1 MFITNQKIN
10 LFIKSI
16 SALLIF
22 FHLNLLWAQNVIA
35 NNSFERAPNGVSV
48 QQIAA
53 PNQNG
58 ISHNVLNSFNVEQKG
73 LVINNQ
79 NENKIS
85 QLAAMVG
92 PNPNLIKRESA
103 KLIINEVNGTQ
114 KSQLDGYTEVLGPKT
129 EYILANPNGITCN
142 GCGFINI
149 SRVTLATGNTNW
161 QRDKFLGLNVN
172 GGAVDFT
179 GSGSNFEQLDAID
192 IVTRKT
198 KIDAPLIAKK
208 MNFFLG
214 VNDFDFAN
222 HDVASSRTSKIIKKD
237 SDKPKYSFDA
247 TTLGSM
253 NVGSIYITSTEI
265 GTGVNMKADLASNA
279 GEIIIKNKG
288 EIKLNN
294 IIKSKTYIKIDSK
307 NNIANLIEN
316 KIYSKELIADNFI
329 LISSE
334 TAIDIEQRIEALN
347 VKLSGIDEIKVK
359 SGIAKEDF
367 DIKTDGKVNV
377 ENVVSKNITITSNT
391 TENFNIEKDGGVDIK
406 NITSNNLSIGNKKT
420 LVLDK
425 IKSEIININA
435 QSVKSKDVLK
445 QNEYSQN
452 DNSIEANYL
461 SINAFLPVTLSN
473 IYIHEKLE
481 IEINGNTKNENN
493 IELKNIIAKN
503 IEINTNLNS
512 TYNSS
517 KDEGNVTL
525 DSISVDGELKIV
537 TVNNINFN
545 SINKFNQI
553 DSLYLDTNNDINF
566 NKTAV
571 KNNIDIINANK
582 INFNDILEANEI
594 KIKKSNEVNI
604 ENLIR
609 TNNLDVISKT
619 INFKGNLIT
628 NSETSSGI
636 DTILNLVA
644 DNIIFGKKIEANNG
658 NNAGGGTNSDNN
670 ISGRWINANNN
681 NAGGGTNTDNN
692 NAGGGTNTDNNNAGG
707 VTNTDNN
714 NAGGVTNTNY
724 FSANSN
730 NNIVNN
736 IIADNINI
744 NAVNKLTFNDS
755 KILSNGEFTIN
766 TGELFFAT
774 YTKDNINISNSSLQS
789 VLDFTIDAKKFD
801 KLPSNAKIYAG
812 STGDTISTAKLT
824 IKTGSEK
831 FENSGY
837 ICADN
842 TLTFSGTADNSIIEN
857 KKLIL
862 SNGDLNLYFN
872 EIYNK
877 DSENIGNSKDII
889 FDYIKNY
896 DKINNFNS
904 YFTAIIKAKN
914 NLTIAKN
921 NSNGIINNKAD
932 LIVNNSGYIGS
943 DNGNVDL
950 YAKDVI
956 NQRTNAG
963 YKKGKDP
970 KSINFK
976 SKEQLENIFAHY
988 IDEAECH
995 GPCQVPP
1002 IENKMVIDLEF
1013 EYDLG
1018 YPALIYADKKI
1029 SINADNFK
1037 NIASTITAKNIHFSN
1052 NTNIY
1057 NENLVSA
1064 KLSITREIVTYLD
1077 HRYCKNFTIFGACQ
1091 WGYQDIYKLRWT
1103 NAGKDQN
1110 GIKQV
1115 GELEY
1120 ITLNAYIKASKVI
1133 DSGSNYD
1140 KLFFNG
1146 LSSAIFDNIIKESEG
1161 KKLNTIDN
1169 NYATNVALKIQSKN
1183 NNNSTYT
1190 LEEINSKKFTVNIDA
1205 KYIEGIKKNPLFEY
1219 SIVNGYPRIE
1229 NNPFYKNGELFLNSE
1244 LFKIL
1249 SSGIGLTDLQNTQR
1263 LGDAYYDTQS
1273 IQNQLLN
1280 ILHKSVIEDGLNLN
1294 GQIQKLVE
1302 NSAEFAM
1309 ETKLSPGVALTSE
1322 MISNLKK
1329 DIVWYEKTKVEG
1341 KEVLVPRVYFSKN
1354 SIDRINLDANSNI
1367 SAQEVR
1373 LKFSEVI
1380 NNGGVIHGSLVT
1392 LIETTKGDLINN
1404 LGTISGGGS
1413 VSLKSAGK
1421 IINRAGDIFGA
1432 SVALSA
1438 VQDIRNEAILYWEKN
1453 EINNKKQNLIQGNIR
1468 ATDKLVIHSDASYV
1482 NIASNLSSGGD
1493 AKITARD
1500 NIIFK
1505 GVSLESS
1512 SNSANGNTSEEN
1524 DSLQYVGSNLNING
1538 RLTAKTDNGSFDIIG
1553 SDVAVGSVDF
1563 DIKKGINIE
1572 SVYDV
1577 YNSKTSSTDTSTKN
1591 EKSGMGVGGTQTKT
1605 TTTTNTGV
1613 NTGKVHA
1620 SNFKILDN
1628 DKKSTIKSDGTMSL
1642 IGSNFSSL
1650 GDVDIEVGDFIAKGM
1665 ADTQEN
1671 WSHTEVLTTEIKTD
1685 LMGASVSQ
1693 TNSSS
1698 NTREKKSFSECK
1710 ENCENALKYNK
1721 ANIDIGGNLKIK
1733 SKNNITATGTN
1744 FNIEKDVSLDA
1755 ANDLSINADSVEEN
1769 SNKDSKSS
1777 TNSLGISTAS
1787 DVTLTHSENQS
1798 NEAGNKK
1805 TGIGSSIKSK
1815 SGNISLKAGHDL
1827 NIIGSDVEAVDGGVL
1842 LDGKNKVNIGAFE
1855 QTEDFSKEEKG
1866 FSASVSTNILQNAT
1880 GVANFKIDLG
1890 VQGNKE
1896 KSSSL
1901 NNLQSSIK
1909 SGKFLNIKSDGD
1921 LNIKGGQVKG
1931 KDLDIDIKGNL
1942 NLESIEDK
1950 KSSSSSSMN
1959 ANLSVGVGAQVGL
1972 SASVDLASKDSK
1984 SSKVNSISS
1993 LLGTGSVNIKVG
2005 GDVNITGATIANQKA
2020 DGSDGGN
2027 LLMEIGGKITSK
2039 ELQGYDRTSESKF
2052 VAGGGISDV
2061 KKIDTLGN
2069 LSLGGGNK
2077 LDSIDTT
2084 TRSTIGLGK
2093 IVAKGGG
2100 GESLNRDISKQ
2111 QVVTNEVHTDNIKV
2125 LDATP
2130 VLGVINSI
2138 KEISKSVDDI
2148 KSGKTK
2154 DSNDKQKNKIKGP
2167 TAKYVNP
2174 LAPSLTGKIIN
2185 NTNKIINSSSSLLN
2199 NTAKVIDN
2207 FGKSNTNL
2215 TNAMRTGAKNI
2226 SAVAVASSF
2235 VSNTFNAID
2244 ELSSKKKDEKEHYKN
2259 SDVENIKKGF
2269 TNVDV
2274 RNIKSTLNGLENL
2287 AQHVTI
2293 LSKDASEITG
2303 LLGNNSLSKN
2313 FSKLTENLNAGK
2325 AFLEKADVPSYLA
2338 KATKNEIEKLAN
2350 NPAFS
2355 KLFELDLNYS
2365 KNKKAEESGD
2375 ESKKE
2380 KLLLKDALTGQIDDW
2395 NVKTNKFIND
2405 TALKTQNYLK
2415 FGYFQN
2421 DTDLEKTLRNKLSNS
2436 ENKLGPLEKGNK
2448 LVSNELTAKEKEFLK
2463 VKTDEK
2469 KALIT
2474 PGSKGMGLIQNKN
2487 NEYLVGTVLDALKE
2501 ARDSMTSDPEKFA
2514 KLDEGLQKKLKYFE
2528 ALYTNNKT
2536 GEVDNEK
2543 VNLELLKIAKST
2555 PSEMC
2560 NFISYMNSVN
2570 AAGGDVGSLNEA
2582 YRDAVFSGQIGF
2594 TSKNNLAYGKA
2605 SGKWR
2610 EENNMQQVYGTTKDK
2625 ENNESLSIESLF
2637 SRFTGDK
2644 KPNQTITNFEDNPK
2658 KLLNIL
2664 NSSSKSVAVVELTR
2678 GHFINVIRD
2687 ENNKWINWDH
2697 TSTAKDR
2704 RGGEV
2709 DPKTIRKVII
2719 FK

>member
-1 MFITNQKIN
+1 MFIKNQKIN

-22 FHLNLLWAQNVIA
+22 FHLNLIWAQNVIA

-58 ISHNVLNSFNVEQKG
+58 ISHNVLNTFNVEQKG

-114 KSQLDGYTEVLGPKT
+114 KSQLDGFTEVLGPKT

-142 GCGFINI
+142 GCGFINM

-172 GGAVDFT
+172 SGAVDFT

-208 MNFFLG
+208 LNFFLG
-214 VNDFDFAN
+214 VNDFDFAK
-222 HDVASSRTSKIIKKD
+222 HDIATSKTSKIIKKD
-237 SDKPKYSFDA
+237 TDKPKYSFDA
-247 TTLGSM
+247 TSLGSM
-253 NVGSIYITSTEI
+253 SVGSIYITSTEI
-265 GTGVNMKADLASNA
+265 GTGVNMNADLASNA

-294 IIKSKTYIKIDSK
+294 ITKSKTYIKIDSN
-307 NNIANLIEN
+307 NNIPNDLLN
-316 KIYSKELIADNFI
+316 KITTKEIYADNFI

-334 TAIDIEQRIEALN
+334 TAIDIEKRIEALN
-347 VKLSGIDEIKVK
+347 VKLSGIDEIKVI
-359 SGIAKEDF
+359 SGIAIEDF
-367 DIKTDGKVNV
+367 NIKSDGKVNL
-377 ENVVSKNITITSNT
+377 ENVVSKNLNITSNT
-391 TENFNIEKDGGVDIK
+391 NYNFDIEKDGGVDIK
-406 NITSNNLSIGNKKT
+406 NITSNNLKIENKKT
-420 LVLDK
+420 VVLDK

-435 QSVKSKDVLK
+435 QSVKTKDVSK
-445 QNEYSQN
+445 QNENSQNEYS
-452 DNSIEANYL
+452 IEANNF
-461 SINAFLPVTLSN
+461 SISAFLPVTLSN
-473 IYIHEKLE
+473 LNIHEKLD
-481 IEINGNTKNENN
+481 IELIGIRKNENN
-493 IELKNIIAKN
+493 IELSKIIAKN
-503 IEINTNLNS
+503 IEINTNLTP

-517 KDEGNVTL
+517 MDEGKVNL
-525 DSISVDGELKIV
+525 ESIYVNGELKIE
-537 TVNNINFN
+537 TDNIINF
-545 SINKFNQI
+545 SNKNKNNQI
-553 DSLYLDTNNDINF
+553 DSLYLDTTNDINF

-571 KNNIDIINANK
+571 KNNINIKKANN
-582 INFNDILEANEI
+582 INFNDILEASEI
-594 KIKKSNEVNI
+594 KILKSNIVNI
-604 ENLIR
+604 ENLIK
-609 TNNLDVISKT
+609 TNNLDVTSKT
-619 INFKGNLIT
+619 INFNGNLNT
-628 NSETSSGI
+628 NSEISGVI
-636 DTILNLVA
+636 IKKLNLVA
-644 DNIIFGKKIEANNG
+644 DYIIFGKQINSGNNNVGGGANAGN
-658 NNAGGGTNSDNN
+658 NNAGGGSNT
-670 ISGRWINANNN
+670 GNN
-681 NAGGGTNTDNN
+681 NAGGGTNTNYFGVSSD
-692 NAGGGTNTDNNNAGG
+692 ATDN
-707 VTNTDNN
+707 
-714 NAGGVTNTNY
+714 
-724 FSANSN
+724 F
-730 NNIVNN
+730 N
-736 IIADNINI
+736 IISDYINI
-744 NAVNKLTFNDS
+744 NAQNKLTFNDA
-755 KILSNGEFTIN
+755 KLLSNGIFTIN
-766 TGELFFAT
+766 TGELFFASST
-774 YTKDNINISNSSLQS
+774 QDKTSNATLQS

-801 KLPSNAKIYAG
+801 SLPKNAKIYAG
-812 STGDTISTAKLT
+812 SKDNSKSTAEFRIT
-824 IKTGSEK
+824 TASEK
-831 FENSGY
+831 FENNGY

-842 TLTFSGTADNSIIEN
+842 TLTFYGKAEKSTLEN

-877 DSENIGNSKDII
+877 DSENIGNNSKTKFVGAYLIT
-889 FDYIKNY
+889 
-896 DKINNFNS
+896 INNFNS
-904 YFTAIIKAKN
+904 NFTAVIKAQK

-921 NSNGIINNKAD
+921 NSDKAN
-932 LIVNNSGYIGS
+932 LIQNNSGYIGS
-943 DNGNVDL
+943 DNGDVNL
-950 YAKDVI
+950 YAIDVI

-963 YKKGKDP
+963 YKQGHDP
-970 KSINFK
+970 ESINFK
-976 SKEQLENIFAHY
+976 SKAEIENLFAPY
-988 IDEAECH
+988 LDGGECR
-995 GPCQVPP
+995 GPCNVPP

-1013 EYDLG
+1013 NDDLG
-1018 YPALIYADKKI
+1018 YPALIYARENIKI
-1029 SINADNFK
+1029 EATNFK
-1037 NIASTITAKNIHFSN
+1037 NIASTITAKNIDLFKTSN
-1052 NTNIY
+1052 VY
-1057 NENLVSA
+1057 NENLVRA
-1064 KLSITREIVTYLD
+1064 KLSITREMVTKYD

-1091 WGYQDIYKLRWT
+1091 WGYQDIHKLAWT
-1103 NAGKDQN
+1103 NAGADQN
-1110 GIKQV
+1110 GIIQV
-1115 GELEY
+1115 GELEQT
-1120 ITLNAYIKASKVI
+1120 TLNAYIKASKVI
-1133 DSGSNYD
+1133 DGGSTYAR
-1140 KLFFNG
+1140 LFFNG
-1146 LSSAIFDNIIKESEG
+1146 LSSAIFSNIIKESEG
-1161 KKLNTIDN
+1161 AKLNQIENNIATKFAQSIDKEN
-1169 NYATNVALKIQSKN
+1169 KN
-1183 NNNSTYT
+1183 KSTYT
-1190 LEEINSKKFTVNIDA
+1190 LEEINSKKFTVQLDDNYFKEISN
-1205 KYIEGIKKNPLFEY
+1205 NPLLKL
-1219 SIVNGYPRIE
+1219 STVNGYPRIE
-1229 NNPFYKNGELFLNSE
+1229 NEPFYKNGELFLDSE

-1263 LGDAYYDTQS
+1263 LGNAYYDTLL
-1273 IQNQLLN
+1273 IQTQLLN
-1280 ILHKSVIEDGLNLN
+1280 ILHKSVIDDELNLN

-1309 ETKLSPGVALTSE
+1309 ETKLSPGVALTSD

-1354 SIDRINLDANSNI
+1354 SIDRINLDANKNI

-1413 VSLKSAGK
+1413 VSLKSAGR

-1453 EINNKKQNLIQGNIR
+1453 EINNKKQNVFQGNIS
-1468 ATDKLVIHSDASYV
+1468 ATDSLVIHTDSSYV

-1505 GVSLESS
+1505 GVSLESK
-1512 SNSANGNTSEEN
+1512 SNSVNGNTNEEN
-1524 DSLQYVGSNLNING
+1524 DSLQYMGSNLNING
-1538 RLTAKTDNGSFDIIG
+1538 RLSAKTDNGSFDIIG
-1553 SDVAVGSVDF
+1553 SEVAVGSVDL

-1577 YNSKTSSTDTSTKN
+1577 YNSKTSNTDTSTNN
-1591 EKSGMGVGGTQTKT
+1591 EKSSTGVGGKQTKT

-1613 NTGKVHA
+1613 STGKVHA
-1620 SNFKILDN
+1620 SNFNILDN
-1628 DKKSTIKSDGTMSL
+1628 DKTSTIKSDGTMSL

-1650 GDVDIEVGDFIAKGM
+1650 GNVDIDVGDFIAKGM

-1671 WSHTEVLTTEIKTD
+1671 WSHTDVLSTEIKTD
-1685 LMGASVSQ
+1685 LMGVSVSQ
-1693 TNSSS
+1693 TNTSSDTS
-1698 NTREKKSFSECK
+1698 EKKSFSECK

-1755 ANDLSINADSVEEN
+1755 ANDLSIKADNVEEN

-1777 TNSLGISTAS
+1777 TNSIGISTAS

-1805 TGIGSSIKSK
+1805 NGISSSIKSK
-1815 SGNISLKAGHDL
+1815 SGNVSLKAGHDL
-1827 NIIGSDVEAVDGGVL
+1827 NIIGSDVEAVVGGVL

-1890 VQGNKE
+1890 VQGSKE
-1896 KSSSL
+1896 KSNSI

-1921 LNIKGGQVKG
+1921 LNIKGAQVKG

-1942 NLESIEDK
+1942 NLESVEDK

-1959 ANLSVGVGAQVGL
+1959 ANISVGVGAQIGF

-1993 LLGTGSVNIKVG
+1993 LLGTESVKIKVG
-2005 GDVNITGATIANQKA
+2005 GDVNVTGATIANQKA

-2027 LLMEIGGKITSK
+2027 LQMEIGGKITSK
-2039 ELQGYDRTSESKF
+2039 EIQGYDRASESKF
-2052 VAGGGISDV
+2052 VAGGGMSDV
-2061 KKIDTLGN
+2061 KKINTLAN

-2130 VLGVINSI
+2130 VLGVVHAITA
-2138 KEISKSVDDI
+2138 ISEANKDI
-2148 KSGKTK
+2148 KSAKAEATS
-2154 DSNDKQKNKIKGP
+2154 DQNNNFGP
-2167 TAKYVNP
+2167 TAKNVNP
-2174 LAPSLTGKIIN
+2174 LTSNLKGSIIN
-2185 NTNKIINSSSSLLN
+2185 NTNKIITNTSSILN
-2199 NTAKVIDN
+2199 NTATIIDN
-2207 FGKSNTNL
+2207 LGKSNTNL

-2235 VSNTFNAID
+2235 VNNTYNAID
-2244 ELSSKKKDEKEHYKN
+2244 KLSSKKKDENEHLKN

-2269 TNVDV
+2269 TNLDV

-2287 AQHVTI
+2287 TQHVSV

-2303 LLGNNSLSKN
+2303 LLGNNSLSNN
-2313 FSKLTENLNAGK
+2313 FSKLSENLDAGK

-2338 KATKNEIEKLAN
+2338 NVAKKEINKLAE

-2355 KLFELDLNYS
+2355 KLLDLDLNYS
-2365 KNKKAEESGD
+2365 KNKKAEEDGD
-2375 ESKKE
+2375 KSKKE

-2436 ENKLGPLEKGNK
+2436 ENKLGPLEKGSK
-2448 LVSNELTAKEKEFLK
+2448 LVNNVLTAKEKEFLK
-2463 VKTDEK
+2463 AKTDEK

-2474 PGSKGMGLIQNKN
+2474 PGSNGMGLIQNKN
-2487 NEYLVGTVLDALKE
+2487 NEYLVGTVLDALKV
-2501 ARDSMTSDPEKFA
+2501 ARDLLTTDPERFA
-2514 KLDEGLQKKLKYFE
+2514 NLDPSLQKYIKKTV
-2528 ALYTNNKT
+2528 ANSTNEN
-2536 GEVDNEK
+2536 GEVNIDK
-2543 VNLELLKIAKST
+2543 VNKELLKLAKST

-2570 AAGGDVGSLNEA
+2570 AAGGDVGNLNEA
-2582 YRDAVFSGQIGF
+2582 YMDAVLSGQIGF

-2610 EENNMQQVYGTTKDK
+2610 EENNMQQVYGSTKDK

-2637 SRFTGDK
+2637 SKLKGDN
-2644 KPNQTITNFEDNPK
+2644 KPKETITNFEDNPQ
-2658 KLLNIL
+2658 KLMNIL

-2704 RGGEV
+2704 RGAEV